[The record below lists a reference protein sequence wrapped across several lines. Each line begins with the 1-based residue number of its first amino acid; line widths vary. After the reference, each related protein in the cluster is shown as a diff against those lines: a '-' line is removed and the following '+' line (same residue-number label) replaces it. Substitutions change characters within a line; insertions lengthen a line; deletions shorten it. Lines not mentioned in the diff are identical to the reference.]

1 VFLPFGDH
9 KHIFLFE
16 QAQRKGGN
24 AMSITLPTTI
34 DLYFTSEN
42 AHDPS
47 AIDRCFAAG
56 AVVRDE
62 GKTIAGVAAI
72 KAWRI
77 ETGEKYHH
85 TVEPLSVS
93 TRDGK
98 VVVTGRVSGNF
109 PGSPI
114 NLEHIFEIEGGR
126 IVSLEIRP

>member
-1 VFLPFGDH
+1 
-9 KHIFLFE
+9 
-16 QAQRKGGN
+16 
-24 AMSITLPTTI
+24 MSISLPPPI

-47 AIDRCFAAG
+47 AIHRCFAAG

-85 TVEPLSVS
+85 VVEPLSVS
-93 TRDGK
+93 TLDGK
-98 VVVTGRVSGNF
+98 VVVTGKVSGSF

>member
-1 VFLPFGDH
+1 
-9 KHIFLFE
+9 
-16 QAQRKGGN
+16 
-24 AMSITLPTTI
+24 MSITLPPPI

-47 AIDRCFAAG
+47 AVDRCFAAG

-62 GKTIAGVAAI
+62 GKTITGVAAV

-77 ETGEKYHH
+77 ETGKKYHH
-85 TVEPLSVS
+85 IVEPLSVS
-93 TRDGK
+93 ARDGK
-98 VVVTGRVSGNF
+98 VVVTAKVSGNF

-114 NLEHIFEIEGGR
+114 KLEHLFEIEAGW

>member
-1 VFLPFGDH
+1 MNISLRAP
-9 KHIFLFE
+9 
-16 QAQRKGGN
+16 
-24 AMSITLPTTI
+24 I

-62 GKTIAGVAAI
+62 GRTITGVAAI

-85 TVEPLSVS
+85 TVEPLSVW

-98 VVVTGRVSGNF
+98 VMVTGKTSGDF

-114 NLEHIFEIEGGR
+114 NLEHVFKIEGSR

>member
-9 KHIFLFE
+9 KHILLLE
-16 QAQRKGGN
+16 QVQRKGGN
-24 AMSITLPTTI
+24 AMGITLPATI

-47 AIDRCFAAG
+47 PIDRCFAAG

-98 VVVTGRVSGNF
+98 VVVRGKVSGNF

-114 NLEHIFEIEGGR
+114 NLEHIFEIECGR